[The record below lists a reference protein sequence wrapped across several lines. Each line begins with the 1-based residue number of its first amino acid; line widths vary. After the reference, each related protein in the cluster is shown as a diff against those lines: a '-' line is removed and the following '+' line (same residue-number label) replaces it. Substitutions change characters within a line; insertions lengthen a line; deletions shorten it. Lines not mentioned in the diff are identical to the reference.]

1 MSDRFK
7 KIEGQRFGRLVAIS
21 PTEKRDTNG
30 SVIWKCKCDCGNI
43 AEVSAKSLTAESG
56 RNTRS
61 CGCVLKDYQR
71 TKGAQILREEVKK
84 DCVEGTKIHSLSMK
98 TFINN
103 TSGIKGVTWDKRK
116 KKWKAQICLKR
127 TQYNLGTYD
136 NIEDAAK
143 ARKEAEEK
151 LFKPVLKKYN
161 EGKINESKQ
170 KHNDK

>member
-1 MSDRFK
+1 MNVK

-21 PTEKRDTNG
+21 PTEKRGTNG

-43 AEVSAKSLTAESG
+43 VEVSVKNLTAKSG
-56 RNTRS
+56 KNTRS
-61 CGCVLKDYQR
+61 CGCVLEDYQR
-71 TKGAQILREEVKK
+71 TKGTQILREEVKK

-98 TFINN
+98 ISINN

-136 NIEDAAK
+136 SIEDAAK

-151 LFKPVLKKYN
+151 LFKPVLEKYKG
-161 EGKINESKQ
+161 EQ
-170 KHNDK
+170 NDRS